1 MKKFLTLIITC
12 FLSLSLAGCSS
23 SKNNDDILTFFD
35 ALGNTL
41 NLKSAQI
48 SGTLDMKDSKMNI
61 DAQILQKEDLQVAT
75 SIGLV
80 AGDHV
85 KNNFL
90 NFYIKDGKTY
100 LNSMGTKTQSTV
112 DKIGLKKNSKLNTYN
127 PFLDLTNDQL
137 CELFDS
143 SKKENDTYTFKI
155 NTSKLATLLDNMGS
169 IKLDDATLEATIK
182 NKKISHM
189 ILSFTGKQTV
199 NKASAD
205 IDISIELS
213 IKKLNKIKIKNRFLK
228 FHKCL
233 LFIRFFFNLFLFLH
247 NLINFFLN

>member
-12 FLSLSLAGCSS
+12 FLSLSLAGCSN

-100 LNSMGTKTQSTV
+100 LNSMGTKTQSTA
-112 DKIGLKKNSKLNTYN
+112 KIGLKKNSKLNTYN
-127 PFLDLTNDQL
+127 PFLDLTDDQL

-143 SKKENDTYTFKI
+143 SKKENDTYTFKV

-169 IKLDDATLEATIK
+169 IKLEDATLEATIK
-182 NKKISHM
+182 SKKISHM

-199 NKASAD
+199 DKASAD

-213 IKKLNKIKIKNRFLK
+213 IKKLNKI
-228 FHKCL
+228 
-233 LFIRFFFNLFLFLH
+233 
-247 NLINFFLN
+247 NFPNDLDSYTKETAED

>member
-1 MKKFLTLIITC
+1 MKKILTLIITC
-12 FLSLSLAGCSS
+12 FLSLSLVGCSN

-100 LNSMGTKTQSTV
+100 LNSMGTKTQSTI

-127 PFLDLTNDQL
+127 PFLDLTDDQL
-137 CELFDS
+137 CKLFDS
-143 SKKENDTYTFKI
+143 SKKENDTYTFKV
-155 NTSKLATLLDNMGS
+155 NTGKLATLLDNMGS
-169 IKLDDATLEATIK
+169 VKLDHATLVATIK
-182 NKKISHM
+182 NEKISHM
-189 ILSFTGKQTV
+189 ILSFTGTQTV
-199 NKASAD
+199 DDANAD
-205 IDISIELS
+205 IDVSIELS
-213 IKKLNKIKIKNRFLK
+213 IKKLNKINFPNDLDNYKNETAED
-228 FHKCL
+228 
-233 LFIRFFFNLFLFLH
+233 
-247 NLINFFLN
+247 

>member
-12 FLSLSLAGCSS
+12 FLSLSLAGCSN

-48 SGTLDMKDSKMNI
+48 NGTLDMKDSKMNI
-61 DAQILQKEDLQVAT
+61 DAQILQKEDLQVA
-75 SIGLV
+75 SNIGLV
-80 AGDHV
+80 AGKNV
-85 KNNFL
+85 QNNFL

-112 DKIGLKKNSKLNTYN
+112 DKIGLKKNSKLNAYN
-127 PFLDLTNDQL
+127 PFLDLTDDQL

-143 SKKENDTYTFKI
+143 SKKEDNNYTFKV

-169 IKLDDATLEATIK
+169 VKLDHATLVATIK
-182 NKKISHM
+182 NEKISHM
-189 ILSFTGKQTV
+189 ILSFTGTQTV
-199 NKASAD
+199 DDASAD
-205 IDISIELS
+205 IDVSIELS
-213 IKKLNKIKIKNRFLK
+213 IKKLNKINFPNDLDNYKNETAED
-228 FHKCL
+228 
-233 LFIRFFFNLFLFLH
+233 
-247 NLINFFLN
+247 

>member
-12 FLSLSLAGCSS
+12 FLSLSLAGCSN

-41 NLKSAQI
+41 NLKSVQI

-127 PFLDLTNDQL
+127 PFLDLTDDQL

-143 SKKENDTYTFKI
+143 SKKENDTYTFKV

-169 IKLDDATLEATIK
+169 IQLEDATLEATIK
-182 NKKISHM
+182 SKKISHM

-199 NKASAD
+199 DKASAD
-205 IDISIELS
+205 IDVSIELS
-213 IKKLNKIKIKNRFLK
+213 IKELNKI
-228 FHKCL
+228 
-233 LFIRFFFNLFLFLH
+233 
-247 NLINFFLN
+247 NFPNDLDSYTKETAED

>member
-100 LNSMGTKTQSTV
+100 LNSMGTNTQSTV

-189 ILSFTGKQTV
+189 ILSFTGKQTI

-213 IKKLNKIKIKNRFLK
+213 IKKLNKINFPNDLDSYIKETAED
-228 FHKCL
+228 
-233 LFIRFFFNLFLFLH
+233 
-247 NLINFFLN
+247 

>member
-1 MKKFLTLIITC
+1 MKKFLTLILTC

-199 NKASAD
+199 NKVSAD
-205 IDISIELS
+205 IDISIELR
-213 IKKLNKIKIKNRFLK
+213 IKKLNKINFPNDLDSYIKETAED
-228 FHKCL
+228 
-233 LFIRFFFNLFLFLH
+233 
-247 NLINFFLN
+247 

>member
-61 DAQILQKEDLQVAT
+61 DAQILQKKDLQVAT

-205 IDISIELS
+205 IDISIELR
-213 IKKLNKIKIKNRFLK
+213 IKKLNKINFPNDLDSYIKETAED
-228 FHKCL
+228 
-233 LFIRFFFNLFLFLH
+233 
-247 NLINFFLN
+247 

>member
-1 MKKFLTLIITC
+1 MKKILTLIITC
-12 FLSLSLAGCSS
+12 FLSLSLSGCSN
-23 SKNNDDILTFFD
+23 SKNNEDILAFFN
-35 ALGNTL
+35 ALDNTL

-48 SGTLDMKDSKMNI
+48 SGTLDMKDSKLNV
-61 DAQILQKEDLQVAT
+61 DAQILQKEDLQVA
-75 SIGLV
+75 SNIGLV
-80 AGDHV
+80 AGKNV
-85 KNNFL
+85 QNNFL

-112 DKIGLKKNSKLNTYN
+112 DKIGLKKNSKLNAYN
-127 PFLDLTNDQL
+127 PFLDLTDDEL

-169 IKLDDATLEATIK
+169 VKLDNATLEATIK
-182 NKKISHM
+182 NRKISHM

-199 NKASAD
+199 DEASTD

-213 IKKLNKIKIKNRFLK
+213 IKKLNKI
-228 FHKCL
+228 
-233 LFIRFFFNLFLFLH
+233 
-247 NLINFFLN
+247 NFPNDLDSYTKETAED

>member
-61 DAQILQKEDLQVAT
+61 DAQILQKENLQVAT

-143 SKKENDTYTFKI
+143 SKKENNTYTFKI

-213 IKKLNKIKIKNRFLK
+213 IKKLNKINFPNDLDSYIKETAED
-228 FHKCL
+228 
-233 LFIRFFFNLFLFLH
+233 
-247 NLINFFLN
+247 

>member
-1 MKKFLTLIITC
+1 MKKILTLIITC
-12 FLSLSLAGCSS
+12 FLSLSLSGCSN
-23 SKNNDDILTFFD
+23 SKNNEDILAFFN
-35 ALGNTL
+35 ALDNTL

-48 SGTLDMKDSKMNI
+48 SGTLDMKDSKLNVA
-61 DAQILQKEDLQVAT
+61 AQILQKEDLQVA
-75 SIGLV
+75 SNIGLV
-80 AGDHV
+80 AGKNV
-85 KNNFL
+85 QNNFL

-112 DKIGLKKNSKLNTYN
+112 DKIGLKKNSKLNAYN
-127 PFLDLTNDQL
+127 PFLDLTDDEL

-143 SKKENDTYTFKI
+143 SKKENDAYTFKV

-169 IKLDDATLEATIK
+169 VKLDNATLEATIK

-199 NKASAD
+199 DEASAN

-213 IKKLNKIKIKNRFLK
+213 IKKLNKI
-228 FHKCL
+228 
-233 LFIRFFFNLFLFLH
+233 
-247 NLINFFLN
+247 NFPNDLDSYTKETAED

>member
-1 MKKFLTLIITC
+1 MKKILTLIITC
-12 FLSLSLAGCSS
+12 FLSLSLSGCSNP
-23 SKNNDDILTFFD
+23 KNNEDILAFFN
-35 ALGNTL
+35 ALDNTL
-41 NLKSAQI
+41 NLKSVQI
-48 SGTLDMKDSKMNI
+48 SGTLDMKDSKLNV
-61 DAQILQKEDLQVAT
+61 DAQILQKEDLQVA
-75 SIGLV
+75 SNIGLV
-80 AGDHV
+80 AGKNV
-85 KNNFL
+85 QNNFL

-127 PFLDLTNDQL
+127 PFLDLTDDEL

-169 IKLDDATLEATIK
+169 VKLDNATLEATIK
-182 NKKISHM
+182 NRKISHM

-199 NKASAD
+199 DEASAD

-213 IKKLNKIKIKNRFLK
+213 IKKLNKI
-228 FHKCL
+228 
-233 LFIRFFFNLFLFLH
+233 
-247 NLINFFLN
+247 NFPNDLDSYTKETAED

>member
-1 MKKFLTLIITC
+1 MKKILTLIITC
-12 FLSLSLAGCSS
+12 FLSLSLSGCSN
-23 SKNNDDILTFFD
+23 SKNNEDILAFFN
-35 ALGNTL
+35 ALDNTL

-48 SGTLDMKDSKMNI
+48 SGTLDMKDSKLNV
-61 DAQILQKEDLQVAT
+61 DVQILQKEDLQVA
-75 SIGLV
+75 SNIGLV
-80 AGDHV
+80 AGKNV
-85 KNNFL
+85 QNNFL

-112 DKIGLKKNSKLNTYN
+112 DKIGLKKNSKLNAYN
-127 PFLDLTNDQL
+127 PFLDLTDDEL

-169 IKLDDATLEATIK
+169 VKLDNATLEATIK
-182 NKKISHM
+182 NRKISHM

-199 NKASAD
+199 DEASAD

-213 IKKLNKIKIKNRFLK
+213 IKKLNKI
-228 FHKCL
+228 
-233 LFIRFFFNLFLFLH
+233 
-247 NLINFFLN
+247 NFPNDLDSYTKETAED

>member
-12 FLSLSLAGCSS
+12 FLSLSLAGCSN

-41 NLKSAQI
+41 NLKSVQI
-48 SGTLDMKDSKMNI
+48 NGTLDMKDSKMNI

-127 PFLDLTNDQL
+127 PFLDLTDDQL
-137 CELFDS
+137 CELFD
-143 SKKENDTYTFKI
+143 
-155 NTSKLATLLDNMGS
+155 
-169 IKLDDATLEATIK
+169 
-182 NKKISHM
+182 
-189 ILSFTGKQTV
+189 
-199 NKASAD
+199 
-205 IDISIELS
+205 
-213 IKKLNKIKIKNRFLK
+213 
-228 FHKCL
+228 
-233 LFIRFFFNLFLFLH
+233 
-247 NLINFFLN
+247 

>member
-100 LNSMGTKTQSTV
+100 LNSMSTKTQSTV
-112 DKIGLKKNSKLNTYN
+112 DKIGLKKNSKLTTYN

-213 IKKLNKIKIKNRFLK
+213 IKKLNKINFPNDLDSYIKETAED
-228 FHKCL
+228 
-233 LFIRFFFNLFLFLH
+233 
-247 NLINFFLN
+247 

>member
-12 FLSLSLAGCSS
+12 FLSLSLVGCSN

-41 NLKSAQI
+41 NLKSVQI
-48 SGTLDMKDSKMNI
+48 NGTLDMKDSKMNI

-127 PFLDLTNDQL
+127 PFLDLTDDQL
-137 CELFDS
+137 CKLFDS
-143 SKKENDTYTFKI
+143 SKKENDTYTFKV

-169 IKLDDATLEATIK
+169 VKLDHATLVATIK
-182 NKKISHM
+182 SEKISHM
-189 ILSFTGKQTV
+189 ILSFTGTQTV
-199 NKASAD
+199 DDASAN
-205 IDISIELS
+205 IDVSIELS
-213 IKKLNKIKIKNRFLK
+213 IKKLNKINFPNDLDNYKNETAED
-228 FHKCL
+228 
-233 LFIRFFFNLFLFLH
+233 
-247 NLINFFLN
+247 

>member
-12 FLSLSLAGCSS
+12 FLSLSLAGCSN

-48 SGTLDMKDSKMNI
+48 NGTLDMKDSKMNI

-80 AGDHV
+80 AGDNV

-90 NFYIKDGKTY
+90 NFYIKDGKT
-100 LNSMGTKTQSTV
+100 
-112 DKIGLKKNSKLNTYN
+112 KLNTYN
-127 PFLDLTNDQL
+127 PFLDLTDDQL

-143 SKKENDTYTFKI
+143 SKKENDTYTFKV

-199 NKASAD
+199 DKASAD

-213 IKKLNKIKIKNRFLK
+213 IKKLNKI
-228 FHKCL
+228 
-233 LFIRFFFNLFLFLH
+233 
-247 NLINFFLN
+247 NFPNDLDSYTKETAED

>member
-61 DAQILQKEDLQVAT
+61 DAQILQTEDLQVAT

-85 KNNFL
+85 KDNFL

-127 PFLDLTNDQL
+127 PFLDLTDDQL
-137 CELFDS
+137 CKLFDS
-143 SKKENDTYTFKI
+143 SKKENDTYTFKV

-169 IKLDDATLEATIK
+169 VKLDHATLVATIK
-182 NKKISHM
+182 NEKISHM
-189 ILSFTGKQTV
+189 ILSFTGTQTV
-199 NKASAD
+199 DDASAD
-205 IDISIELS
+205 IDVSIELS
-213 IKKLNKIKIKNRFLK
+213 IKKLNKINFPNDLDNYKNETAED
-228 FHKCL
+228 
-233 LFIRFFFNLFLFLH
+233 
-247 NLINFFLN
+247 